1 VDAVCVGCDA
11 AAEPGDACE
20 AKDPNAPVCHD
31 DGRCVACTAANPDA
45 CGDATP
51 VCDAENTCV
60 GCSFH
65 EQCSA
70 TACNI
75 ATGACFEDTCV
86 VTVDGDGGA
95 DYHDIGDAAMD
106 GCVVIVHELDGEL
119 PYNENLVA
127 DGITVALLAADGEAP
142 IIVGVGGNPSLALTG
157 GATAYVQGLA
167 FRGNQMAVG
176 ITATASSLYLDRT
189 EVAGNTGGGI
199 TLTGGADG
207 HLRNCFVGGFSDI
220 VAMTVD
226 ESSADILYTTLG
238 GQFDAPAL
246 ACTAPTAV
254 TVRNSILVSRAVTS
268 DIDCDDAEVSY
279 SATELL
285 VPGMGNVA
293 LGDMDMLDATAW
305 FAGYNGGNFLL
316 LNPPDGV
323 LTAARWQLGD
333 PTVDIEGHLRPTE
346 PDSPDAAGADVP

>member
-1 VDAVCVGCDA
+1 
-11 AAEPGDACE
+11 
-20 AKDPNAPVCHD
+20 
-31 DGRCVACTAANPDA
+31 
-45 CGDATP
+45 
-51 VCDAENTCV
+51 VCDDENNACV

-75 ATGACFEDTCV
+75 ATGACFTDDCV
-86 VTVDGDGGA
+86 LTVDGDDGSGA
-95 DYHDIGDAAMD
+95 DYEDIGDAAMD
-106 GCVVIVHELDGEL
+106 GCVVIVHELDGGDT
-119 PYNENLVA
+119 YSQINL
-127 DGITVALLAADGEAP
+127 DGITVALLAADGEEP
-142 IIVGVGGNPSLALTG
+142 IIVGLAGNPSLALTN

-293 LGDMDMLDATAW
+293 LGEMDMLDATAW

-333 PTVDIEGHLRPTE
+333 PTVDIEGHLRPTDDGT
-346 PDSPDAAGADVP
+346 PDVVGADVP